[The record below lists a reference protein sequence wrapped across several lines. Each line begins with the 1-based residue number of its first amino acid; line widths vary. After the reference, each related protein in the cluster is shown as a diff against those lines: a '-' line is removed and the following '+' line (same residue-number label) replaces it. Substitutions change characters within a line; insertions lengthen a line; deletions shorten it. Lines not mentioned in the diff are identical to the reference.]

1 MYKANYIILY
11 GNRDVMIL
19 LEIRETLK
27 KKNNKFRARH
37 WNSTLEPNDVLLYK
51 IILWQ
56 PLNSLQV
63 TNNPNSSLLWRFTVW
78 KQYFSRQIVCIHA
91 THTTRTTHTYTQTW
105 SHANARIRENRFR
118 RKKKGMHP
126 RDFIK

>member
-37 WNSTLEPNDVLLYK
+37 
-51 IILWQ
+51 
-56 PLNSLQV
+56 
-63 TNNPNSSLLWRFTVW
+63 
-78 KQYFSRQIVCIHA
+78 
-91 THTTRTTHTYTQTW
+91 
-105 SHANARIRENRFR
+105 
-118 RKKKGMHP
+118 
-126 RDFIK
+126 